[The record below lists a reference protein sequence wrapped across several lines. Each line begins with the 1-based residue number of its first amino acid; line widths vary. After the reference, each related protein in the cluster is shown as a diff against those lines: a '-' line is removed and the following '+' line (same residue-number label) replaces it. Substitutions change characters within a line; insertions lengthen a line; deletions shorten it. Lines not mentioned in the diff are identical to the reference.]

1 MSEHEFVRRGAKSYL
16 RRVCSED
23 ADHFF
28 RWYCD
33 GRIQKHLANPWW
45 NPRIDFDAYRLFRFS
60 LYLEPSETSGVLTI
74 CAMAGDPIGL
84 VNYFDIDDRNKV
96 CEVGI
101 IIGEVQLWR
110 RGYALEAL
118 RLLIDF
124 LAREHGIVSI
134 QARILEEN
142 VASQKLFTKAG
153 FAQTGTSREQDFIFL
168 DYQYSVMLR
177 NQ

>member
-1 MSEHEFVRRGAKSYL
+1 MSEQEPVRRGARCYL
-16 RRVCSED
+16 RRVRSED
-23 ADHFF
+23 ADRFF

-60 LYLEPSETSGVLTI
+60 LYLVPSEFSGVLTI
-74 CAMAGDPIGL
+74 CTLEDEPIGL
-84 VNYFDIDDRNKV
+84 VNYFDIDDQNKV

-118 RLLIDF
+118 CLLIDF
-124 LAREHGIVSI
+124 LVREHGIASI
-134 QARILEEN
+134 YARILEEN
-142 VASQKLFTKAG
+142 TASQHLFAKAG
-153 FAQTGTSREQDFIFL
+153 FIQTGTSREQDFAFL
-168 DYQYSVMLR
+168 DYRYSVIAP
-177 NQ
+177 NV

>member
-1 MSEHEFVRRGAKSYL
+1 MSEQEFVRRGAICYL
-16 RRVCSED
+16 RRVRPDD
-23 ADHFF
+23 AEHFF

-60 LYLEPSETSGVLTI
+60 LYLEPSEFSGVLTI
-74 CAMAGDPIGL
+74 CSLDGEPVGL
-84 VNYFDIDDRNKV
+84 VNYFDIDDQNKV

-101 IIGEVQLWR
+101 IIGEVRLWR
-110 RGYALEAL
+110 QGYALEAL

-124 LAREHGIVSI
+124 LADEHGILSV

-153 FAQTGTSREQDFIFL
+153 FVQTGTSREQDFAFL
-168 DYQYSVMLR
+168 DYQYSVMSS
-177 NQ
+177 NP